1 MIKTIVRIL
10 VVIILVLVSIIIIII
25 ITAYVKNQ
33 NILIIG
39 NMGAAPS

>member
-10 VVIILVLVSIIIIII
+10 VVIILVLVSIII